1 VVHRGPGIRRGP
13 RVVRGWKPGSR
24 LTERIFENEQFTA
37 FHDRGGNVYENL
49 HFRKCTF
56 ISSSVSITY
65 DPANRTTVRNV
76 TLERCRVVGSSLRCA
91 VVEDVLVDGL
101 QTSDLHHAW
110 GALFKHVTLR
120 GKVGRLLVTE
130 LVGPH
135 LLHTPLQEA
144 FDRQRE
150 AYYRDVD
157 WALDISEIEAVE
169 LALEGI
175 PARLIRR
182 DPETQAVVTR
192 QAALSGEW
200 RELRRVQETALGL
213 MIQDMLGRGYDDTVL
228 VAERRARDFKQV
240 LAGIEELRAAGVAEP
255 D

>member
-1 VVHRGPGIRRGP
+1 MR
-13 RVVRGWKPGSR
+13 
-24 LTERIFENEQFTA
+24 TFENEEFTS
-37 FHDRGGNVYENL
+37 FYDDGGNVYEDL

-101 QTSDLHHAW
+101 QTSDLHQAW

-120 GKVGRLLVTE
+120 GKIGRLMVTP
-130 LVGPH
+130 LVGPRH
-135 LLHTPLQEA
+135 RNTPEQAA
-144 FDRQRE
+144 FDEQRE
-150 AYYRDVD
+150 AYYETID
-157 WALDISEIEAVE
+157 WALDISEAEAVE
-169 LALEGI
+169 LELAGI

-200 RELRRVQETALGL
+200 RELERVQKTVLGL
-213 MIQDMLGRGYDDTVL
+213 GIQQMLKHGDDDTVL
-228 VAERRARDFKQV
+228 VAERRARDFKQL
-240 LAGIEELRAAGVAEP
+240 LAGIQELRAAGVAEP

>member
-1 VVHRGPGIRRGP
+1 MR
-13 RVVRGWKPGSR
+13 
-24 LTERIFENEQFTA
+24 TFENEEFTSVY
-37 FHDRGGNVYENL
+37 DRGGNVYEGL

-56 ISSSVSITY
+56 VSSGVSITEE
-65 DPANRTTVRNV
+65 PGNRTTVRDV
-76 TLERCRVVGSSLRCA
+76 TLERCRVVGSLLGCA
-91 VVEDVLVDGL
+91 VVEEVLVDGL
-101 QTSDLHHAW
+101 QTSDLHHSW

-120 GKVGRLLVTE
+120 GKIGRLLVTG

-135 LLHTPLQEA
+135 LMHSPVQRA
-144 FDRQRE
+144 FDEERE

-157 WALDISEIEAVE
+157 WALDISEAEIVE
-169 LALEGI
+169 LALDGI
-175 PARLIRR
+175 PARLVRR

-200 RELRRVQETALGL
+200 RELEHVQATALGVI
-213 MIQDMLGRGYDDTVL
+213 IQQMLKFDQEDVVL
-228 VAERRARDFKQV
+228 VAEKRARDFKKV